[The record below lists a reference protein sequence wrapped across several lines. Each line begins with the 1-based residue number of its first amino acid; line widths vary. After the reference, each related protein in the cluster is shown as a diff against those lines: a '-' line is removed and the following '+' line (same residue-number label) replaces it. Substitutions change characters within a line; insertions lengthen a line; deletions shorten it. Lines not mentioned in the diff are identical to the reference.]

1 MKRLI
6 AVMLLLCLVLTGCG
20 GEEELLPPETTLAPT
35 TEATTE
41 ATTEPTTEPTEPPV
55 LYRNPLTGQPV
66 DAPVTNRPVAV
77 VINNIYDAQPLHG
90 VGQAD
95 VLFEI
100 VAEGGGPIT
109 RMLAVYTDVN
119 GVPKIGSIRS
129 ARTYLLELAQS
140 FNAFFV
146 HAGGSE
152 YAYKELR
159 TSGYDHLDGRV
170 EAGFYRDKARQ
181 SSGYALEHTLFS
193 DGERILKQVE
203 KKGLSLINEE
213 ETNYG
218 FQFADENVLQ
228 GEPATHIE
236 LRFTTKNGKG
246 TFFDYDE
253 STGLYGTTQYFYN
266 THKKELLDA
275 NDAEEVTFKNVIVL
289 FAKTTTDSK
298 AYRMFAE
305 LIGEGTGYYACGGQI
320 VPITWKR
327 GAENEPFAY
336 FMEDGTP
343 VTLGVGTTYV
353 GVLATESPVTYE

>member
-193 DGERILKQVE
+193 DGERI
-203 KKGLSLINEE
+203 
-213 ETNYG
+213 
-218 FQFADENVLQ
+218 
-228 GEPATHIE
+228 
-236 LRFTTKNGKG
+236 
-246 TFFDYDE
+246 
-253 STGLYGTTQYFYN
+253 
-266 THKKELLDA
+266 
-275 NDAEEVTFKNVIVL
+275 
-289 FAKTTTDSK
+289 
-298 AYRMFAE
+298 
-305 LIGEGTGYYACGGQI
+305 
-320 VPITWKR
+320 
-327 GAENEPFAY
+327 
-336 FMEDGTP
+336 
-343 VTLGVGTTYV
+343 
-353 GVLATESPVTYE
+353 